1 MFNFHFPDLSA
12 IFEGVLVEFIFT
24 ILAVIAA
31 QTLIKWINNWRYG
44 RWKLTVKRTDTIILD
59 KIPVSPQKM
68 KQINDVPEEMSV
80 FLKGLCSPFHYIKCD
95 LSRRGV
101 ALGVLTQ
108 DYDNREI
115 IIDLDKDKPEFDEP
129 KKISPGM

>member
-1 MFNFHFPDLSA
+1 MLKFQFPDISA

-31 QTLIKWINNWRYG
+31 QTLIKWINNWRFG
-44 RWKLTVKRTDTIILD
+44 RWKLTVKRSDTIILD

-95 LSRRGV
+95 LPRRGV
-101 ALGVLTQ
+101 TLGVLKQ
-108 DYDNREI
+108 DYKMREI

-129 KKISPGM
+129 KKIPTGM